1 MDADFGSSFNNK
13 SVVIQS
19 DWIIISCISK
29 WNGLQ
34 GHKTGQRKKTQW
46 TWTSERYKHTRQ
58 LNFTRQIQRMT
69 IQDGTI
75 QVNK

>member
-1 MDADFGSSFNNK
+1 M
-13 SVVIQS
+13 
-19 DWIIISCISK
+19 
-29 WNGLQ
+29 
-34 GHKTGQRKKTQW
+34 

-69 IQDGTI
+69 IQDGTL